1 MSSRLRSLPLLSVAI
16 AIGAL
21 AGGCAIGPDYERPAD
36 VMPVEVEQFRSVL
49 SSQQAESFAD
59 LGWATAFADPEL
71 VEMIRTALESNLD
84 LQIAAAR
91 VEEFR
96 GLARV
101 ERSRLGPQIAGEVS
115 TSPSAL
121 GDEDASY
128 SAGFELSWELDLFG
142 KLRRAN
148 ESARALLLASEDNA
162 RGVLTTLV
170 ADVAATWFLLRE
182 LDEEVQ
188 IISDTIKSQQ
198 ESLALVQSLNR
209 SGVASGT
216 EEQQAVG
223 QLATTRAQLPVAER
237 NREQTENRLRF
248 LLGYPADRI
257 PRIQS
262 PREFP
267 VPPEIPVGLPST
279 LLTRR
284 PDLRQAEQQL
294 HAATARVGVALA
306 SRFPYLN
313 IGVTSFFG
321 LVSPD
326 LDALLHS
333 DNPAQELFSVG
344 PFASVPIW
352 QSGAG
357 TGNVA
362 AARAQ
367 ALQAE
372 LGYRR
377 VVLQA
382 LREVSDALIGTDKVR
397 EVIAQDEIRVSATG
411 EVLRLQRMRY
421 RGGVVSYLEV
431 LDAERQFFD
440 AEIELARAKFSQLG
454 AYVELYRALGGG
466 WSEDELR
473 RVIDAAAAASKEV
486 R

>member
-1 MSSRLRSLPLLSVAI
+1 MLAAI
-16 AIGAL
+16 AA
-21 AGGCAIGPDYERPAD
+21 GCAIGPDYERPAD
-36 VMPVEVEQFRSVL
+36 VMPVDSYRGVL
-49 SSQQAESFAD
+49 EPQQAESFAD
-59 LGWATAFADPEL
+59 LGWLAAFNDPEL

-96 GLARV
+96 GFARV
-101 ERSRLGPQIAGEVS
+101 ERSRLGPQLSANLS
-115 TSPSAL
+115 TAPSTQ
-121 GDEDASY
+121 GDEDSLYA
-128 SAGFELSWELDLFG
+128 AGLDLSWELDLFG
-142 KLRRAN
+142 KLRRAS
-148 ESARALLLASEDNA
+148 EAARAELLASEDNA
-162 RGVLTTLV
+162 RAVMTTLV
-170 ADVAATWFLLRE
+170 ADVAATWFQLRE

-198 ESLALVQSLNR
+198 ESLALVQSLSR

-216 EEQQAVG
+216 EEQQAIG
-223 QLATTRAQLPVAER
+223 QLATTRAELPVAER
-237 NREQTENRLRF
+237 SREQTENRLRF
-248 LLGYPADRI
+248 LLGFPPDRI

-262 PREFP
+262 PRAFP
-267 VPPEIPVGLPST
+267 VPPEIPVGLPAA

-284 PDLRQAEQQL
+284 PDLRQSEDLL

-321 LVSPD
+321 LVSPE
-326 LDALLHS
+326 LDALLNS
-333 DNPAQELFSVG
+333 DDPSQELFSVG
-344 PFASVPIW
+344 PFASAPIW

-357 TGNVA
+357 SGNVA

-367 ALQAE
+367 TLQAE
-372 LGYRR
+372 LLYRR
-377 VVLQA
+377 AVLQA
-382 LREVSDALIGTDKVR
+382 LREVSDALVATDKVR
-397 EVIAQDEIRVSATG
+397 ELIAQDEVRVAATG

-440 AEIELARAKFSQLG
+440 AEIELARAKLEQLR

-466 WSEDELR
+466 WSDEELQ
-473 RVIDAAAAASKEV
+473 RVMDAVANRSKA
-486 R
+486 